1 MGAERHSVSVSVQ
14 KGTFPVYPILW
25 VRAVLVAKRL
35 EYVKTLIIYIN
46 SGL

>member
-1 MGAERHSVSVSVQ
+1 
-14 KGTFPVYPILW
+14 